1 MTRCEKVS
9 FFFVYKCYTET
20 LISNKNMDFKVYPLS
35 FGCSE
40 LFWGGT
46 GLRSAQALS
55 RKARWGRGFLK
66 CWIRAAMRW
75 TFAKQDISLQC
86 RVAQDRDL

>member
-40 LFWGGT
+40 L
-46 GLRSAQALS
+46 
-55 RKARWGRGFLK
+55 
-66 CWIRAAMRW
+66 C
-75 TFAKQDISLQC
+75 
-86 RVAQDRDL
+86 